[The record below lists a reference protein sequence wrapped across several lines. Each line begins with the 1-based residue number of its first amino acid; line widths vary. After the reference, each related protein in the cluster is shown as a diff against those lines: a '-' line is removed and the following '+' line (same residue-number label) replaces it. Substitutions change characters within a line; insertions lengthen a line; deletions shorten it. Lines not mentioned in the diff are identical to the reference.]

1 VSRVHIV
8 LEEVAELKRSMA
20 ENAELKELR
29 EQFARLTSSVKGKTL
44 KITSDIL
51 GLPVKP
57 VCGNCSKNAGGPNDH
72 ACYMEITWSTEYTSP
87 LTRRMLSDEN
97 GILRDTDRVRP
108 RELTQTP
115 ISIVLSP
122 GDKVI
127 VQSATFIC
135 KKQFIHNVVCPFNKT
150 PSWYEN
156 DVKNFVQ
163 EAFDRLCHEVTQPL
177 EPHLGVNMDEY
188 MAKYTDWVKAG
199 IAHAAREGVNGAL
212 SMSHHINEF
221 TVPPPKLDSITS
233 NKKVINS
240 YNLDIKS
247 ITPEKLGLSLDFCNN
262 CGDRGCSLGIHYI
275 VEDSP
280 GEYRINYQFTWDTE
294 SNRKVSYDRK
304 DGDWKSIENPNLTL
318 LEPAKVL
325 VQSAIFECSK
335 PFNARGSRP
344 TGNCGH
350 SGVAGNCSCGRHQ
363 NNVKELIQA
372 AFDRIT
378 RIS

>member
-1 VSRVHIV
+1 MSRVHIV

-29 EQFARLTSSVKGKTL
+29 EQVASISSSVKCKTL

-72 ACYMEITWSTEYTSP
+72 A
-87 LTRRMLSDEN
+87 
-97 GILRDTDRVRP
+97 
-108 RELTQTP
+108 
-115 ISIVLSP
+115 
-122 GDKVI
+122 
-127 VQSATFIC
+127 
-135 KKQFIHNVVCPFNKT
+135 
-150 PSWYEN
+150 
-156 DVKNFVQ
+156 
-163 EAFDRLCHEVTQPL
+163 
-177 EPHLGVNMDEY
+177 
-188 MAKYTDWVKAG
+188 WVKAG